1 MLASPLS
8 KLQSTLV
15 ISDTP
20 KTRSFARTIGTP
32 TAFAAKSSA
41 KKLLIKK
48 TTTTPKQLAPQVDLF
63 ATANLFEVIQLAKH
77 IDTSATKSKEKKK
90 IALKKTTKS
99 LASRK
104 PGAMYKDKLH
114 FWSSLSMLRWTF
126 PIFGI
131 LFVLLHYC

>member
-1 MLASPLS
+1 MLATPPS
-8 KLQSTLV
+8 KLQSTVV

-90 IALKKTTKS
+90 IALQKTTKARS
-99 LASRK
+99 
-104 PGAMYKDKLH
+104 H
-114 FWSSLSMLRWTF
+114 
-126 PIFGI
+126 
-131 LFVLLHYC
+131 V